1 MPRTLFSTS
10 SNSSPYPVNVG
21 DVERLISILSGIA
34 VLVYGI
40 KRRSG
45 FFTPILTFLG
55 GALIRRGWTGRCPAY
70 KEPGND
76 DTASNRQSSV
86 PDQESFHIEKSVQ
99 IARSSSEIFEF
110 WRNVENL
117 PSFMIHL
124 QSVTKVGDSISH
136 WVVEG
141 PAGHTIE
148 WDVEIINEHPGEMIA
163 WQTLPGADLQSAGT
177 VRFQPFNNAQTTEV
191 TVILQFGPATKD
203 LGAAMVRLFGESPG
217 KQLEEDLLRL
227 KALLETDVGANLA

>member
-1 MPRTLFSTS
+1 M
-10 SNSSPYPVNVG
+10 
-21 DVERLISILSGIA
+21 
-34 VLVYGI
+34 
-40 KRRSG
+40 
-45 FFTPILTFLG
+45 
-55 GALIRRGWTGRCPAY
+55 
-70 KEPGND
+70 
-76 DTASNRQSSV
+76 
-86 PDQESFHIEKSVQ
+86 
-99 IARSSSEIFEF
+99 
-110 WRNVENL
+110 ENL

-141 PAGHTIE
+141 PADHTIE

-177 VRFQPFNNAQTTEV
+177 VRFQPFNNGQTTEV

-217 KQLEEDLLRL
+217 KQLEEGLLRL
-227 KALLETDVGANLA
+227 KALLETDPGANLA